1 MHVIFRES
9 HGLDETATP
18 TDLGQSPADLVV
30 LSFSDSDL
38 GAFAAGW
45 HRAGGSLPSLRLANL
60 AALKHPLSVD
70 TYLDRTLSRAK
81 GILIRLIG
89 GVPYWSYGL
98 AQVEALA
105 RARGIALAVLPA
117 DGRADARLEAVST
130 LPASTLRRLAQL
142 CDTGGAVAAQAALAQ
157 MALAAGLYAGP
168 VAGAKALPEVGGWTP
183 QDGLTCPAAFAATAT
198 RPRVLVIFYR
208 AWLTAHD
215 LDPVQALVTA
225 LRARGFDVLGLF
237 APSLKAPGA
246 ARWMARWVKAL
257 HPVAVVNATAF
268 SARGDGGQT
277 PLDGAGV
284 PVFQVALSTATRQA
298 WDGAARGL
306 SPSDLAMHVVLPEVD
321 GRLFAGVASFKE
333 PGTAD
338 PALQFARFAH
348 RADAARVSAIAD
360 RVAGW
365 VRLGAAAAADRR
377 VALVLSTYPGK
388 AHQMAHAVGLDALA
402 SAEAILGDL
411 KDAGYRVMPGRPLA
425 AALTQETL
433 DWPLAAYRAALQTLP
448 ASLREAVQ
456 TVWGEPQDDPAVA
469 GGRFRFAALRRGN
482 VLVALQPERGQVTDR
497 DSTYHDLSR
506 TPRHGYVAFYLW
518 LRQAFGAQA
527 LVHIGA
533 HGTLE
538 WLPGKAVALS
548 DACWPEALIGDL
560 PVIYPFIVND
570 PGEAAQAKRRIGALT
585 LGHIPPALRPG
596 GTPERLARLEG
607 LLDEF
612 SGADGLDPR
621 RRDRLQ
627 ADIRAEA
634 AAAGVEADLGLD
646 RAASLADAIT
656 RIDRFVC
663 DVKESQFGDGLHIFG
678 RVPPCATP
686 QAVASAH
693 AERAG
698 LLDALAG
705 RRIAP
710 GPSGSPYRGRAD
722 VLPTGRNLFSTD
734 PRAVPSR
741 AAHAQGVTLAEELVR
756 RHLQDQGDWPRG
768 LVVDL
773 WGSATMR
780 TAGEEFAMA
789 LHLLGAKPV
798 WDDGSDRVS
807 GVEILPTALMERPR
821 IDVTLRVSGLFRD
834 VFPGLCALFGQAV
847 RALAARD
854 EAADWNPYA
863 GQAAAARVYGP
874 EPGTYGLGMGS
885 AAEDYS
891 EDGRAKAGA
900 AWLAAS
906 AWALDGAEPVQDRAG
921 IAARVAAA
929 DSFVHLQDLPETDL
943 LLAADHAA
951 HEAGF
956 AAARAM
962 TGGQAALYHLD
973 VTDPARPRTRTLR
986 EEIARVVRGRAA
998 NPGWLAGMM
1007 RHGFRGGAEIAA
1019 TLDHLAA
1026 FAHLAG
1032 VVEPHL
1038 FDLYHDATLGDDA
1051 VRAFLARE
1059 NPGALAAM
1067 QARFAALNAA
1077 GLWQTRRNSILAT
1090 LGAPA

>member
-45 HRAGGSLPSLRLANL
+45 HRANGSLPALRLANL

-70 TYLDRTLSRAK
+70 TYLERTLSGAK

-105 RARGIALAVLPA
+105 RAKGIALAVLPA
-117 DGRADARLEAVST
+117 DGRADARLDAVST
-130 LPASTLRRLAQL
+130 LPASTLKRLAQL

-168 VAGAKALPEVGGWTP
+168 VPGAKTLPEVGGWTP
-183 QDGLTCPAAFAATAT
+183 EDGLTCPAAFAATAG
-198 RPRVLVIFYR
+198 RPRLLVIFYR

-225 LRARGFDVLGLF
+225 LRARGFDVLALF

-246 ARWMARWVKAL
+246 ARWMARWVTAL
-257 HPVAVVNATAF
+257 RPAALVNATSF
-268 SARGDGGQT
+268 SARGDNGQT

-284 PVFQVALSTATRQA
+284 PVFQVALSTATRRA

-333 PGTAD
+333 PGSPD
-338 PALQFARFAH
+338 GALQFARYAH
-348 RADAARVSAIAD
+348 RAEAGRVAAIAD

-365 VRLGAAAAADRR
+365 VRLGATAAADKR

-402 SAEAILGDL
+402 SAEAMLQDL
-411 KDAGYRVMPGRPLA
+411 NEAGYRVTPGVPLA
-425 AALTQETL
+425 GALSRETL
-433 DWPLAAYRAALQTLP
+433 DWPLSAYRAAVQTLP
-448 ASLREAVQ
+448 ASLRQALQV
-456 TVWGEPQDDPAVA
+456 VWGAAEDDPAVV
-469 GGRFRFAALRRGN
+469 GGSFRFAALRRGN
-482 VLVALQPERGQVTDR
+482 VLVALQPERGQIADR
-497 DSTYHDLSR
+497 DAEYHDLSR
-506 TPRHGYVAFYLW
+506 TPRHCYVAFYLW
-518 LRQAFGAQA
+518 LRQAVGAQA

-548 DACWPEALIGDL
+548 DACWPEALTGDL

-612 SGADGLDPR
+612 SNADGLDPR

-646 RAASLADAIT
+646 TASSLAEAIT

-678 RVPPCATP
+678 RVPPRAAP
-686 QAVASAH
+686 EAAASAH
-693 AERAG
+693 AERAS
-698 LLDALAG
+698 LLEALAG

-722 VLPTGRNLFSTD
+722 VLPTGRNLFTTD

-741 AAHAQGVTLAEELVR
+741 AACAQGVKLAEELVR
-756 RHLQDQGDWPRG
+756 RHLQDHGDWPRG

-798 WDDGSDRVS
+798 WDEGSDRVS
-807 GVEILPTALMERPR
+807 GVEILPVALLERPR

-834 VFPGLCALFGQAV
+834 VFPSLSALFGQAV
-847 RALAARD
+847 RALSERD
-854 EAADWNPYA
+854 EAAEWNPYA
-863 GQAAAARVYGP
+863 GRAAAARVYGP
-874 EPGTYGLGMGS
+874 EPGTYGLGMGA

-891 EDGRAKAGA
+891 DEGRAKAGA

-906 AWALDGAEPVQDRAG
+906 AWALDGAEPVQDKAG

-943 LLAADHAA
+943 LLAADYAA

-956 AAARAM
+956 AAAQGV

-973 VTDPARPRTRTLR
+973 STDPTRPRARGLR
-986 EEIARVVRGRAA
+986 EEVARVVRGRAT

-1026 FAHLAG
+1026 YAHLAR

-1051 VRAFLARE
+1051 VRDFLARE

-1067 QARFAALNAA
+1067 EARFAALNAA

-1090 LGAPA
+1090 LERRA

>member
-45 HRAGGSLPSLRLANL
+45 HRANGSLPALRLANL

-70 TYLDRTLSRAK
+70 TYLERTLSGAK

-105 RARGIALAVLPA
+105 RAKGIALAVLPA
-117 DGRADARLEAVST
+117 DGRADARLDAVST
-130 LPASTLRRLAQL
+130 LPASTLKRLAQL

-168 VAGAKALPEVGGWTP
+168 VPGAKTLPEVGGWTP
-183 QDGLTCPAAFAATAT
+183 EDGLACPAAFAATAE
-198 RPRVLVIFYR
+198 RPRLLVIFYR

-225 LRARGFDVLGLF
+225 LRAKGFDVLALF

-246 ARWMARWVKAL
+246 ARWMARWVTAL
-257 HPVAVVNATAF
+257 RPAAIVNATSF
-268 SARGDGGQT
+268 SARGDDGQT

-284 PVFQVALSTATRQA
+284 PVFQVALSTATRRA
-298 WDGAARGL
+298 WDGAVRGL

-333 PGTAD
+333 PGSPD
-338 PALQFARFAH
+338 GSLQFARYAH
-348 RADAARVSAIAD
+348 RAEAGRVSAIAD

-365 VRLGAAAAADRR
+365 VRLGATAAADKR

-402 SAEAILGDL
+402 SAEAMLQDL
-411 KDAGYRVMPGRPLA
+411 DEAGYRVTPGRPLA
-425 AALTQETL
+425 GALGQETL
-433 DWPLAAYRAALQTLP
+433 DWPLNDYRAAVQTLP
-448 ASLREAVQ
+448 ASLRQALQ
-456 TVWGEPQDDPAVA
+456 AVWGAAEDDPAVV
-469 GGRFRFAALRRGN
+469 GGSFRFAALRRGN
-482 VLVALQPERGQVTDR
+482 VLVALQPERGQITDR
-497 DSTYHDLSR
+497 DGEYHDLSR
-506 TPRHGYVAFYLW
+506 TPRHCYVAFYLW
-518 LRQAFGAQA
+518 LRQAVGAQA

-548 DACWPEALIGDL
+548 DACWPEALTGDL

-612 SGADGLDPR
+612 SNADGLDPR

-646 RAASLADAIT
+646 TASSLAEAIT

-678 RVPPCATP
+678 RVPPRATSE
-686 QAVASAH
+686 AEASAH
-693 AERAG
+693 AERASV
-698 LLDALAG
+698 LDALAG

-722 VLPTGRNLFSTD
+722 VLPTGRNLFTTD

-741 AAHAQGVTLAEELVR
+741 AAYAQGVKLAEELVR

-798 WDDGSDRVS
+798 WDEGSDRVS
-807 GVEILPTALMERPR
+807 GVEILPVALLDRPR

-834 VFPGLCALFGQAV
+834 VFPSLSALFGQAV
-847 RALAARD
+847 RALSERD

-863 GQAAAARVYGP
+863 GRAAAARVYGP
-874 EPGTYGLGMGS
+874 EPGTYGLGIGA

-891 EDGRAKAGA
+891 EQGRAKAGA
-900 AWLAAS
+900 AWLTAS
-906 AWALDGAEPVQDRAG
+906 AWALDGAEPVQDKAG

-943 LLAADHAA
+943 LLAADYAA

-956 AAARAM
+956 AAAQGI

-973 VTDPARPRTRTLR
+973 ATDPARPRARGLR
-986 EEIARVVRGRAA
+986 EEVARVVRGRAT

-1026 FAHLAG
+1026 YAHLAR

-1038 FDLYHDATLGDDA
+1038 FDLYHDATLGDET
-1051 VRAFLARE
+1051 VRDFLARE

-1067 QARFAALNAA
+1067 EARFAALNAA

-1090 LGAPA
+1090 LGRRA